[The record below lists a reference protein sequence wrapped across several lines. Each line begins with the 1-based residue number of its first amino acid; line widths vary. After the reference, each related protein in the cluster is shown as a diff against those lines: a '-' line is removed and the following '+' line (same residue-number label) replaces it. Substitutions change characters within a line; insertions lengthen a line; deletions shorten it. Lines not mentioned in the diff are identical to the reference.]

1 MSDYSF
7 SNFRDFFEYNLK
19 KNNRDSY
26 GAKIFTLNDFSKKL
40 GYRSPSLLSMIATG
54 KRLPSTEILEVLFD
68 EWKID
73 SNQREIVRIRLEIE
87 KRIKKNKPTLGLVE
101 KLSKIDKKSKYQ
113 TINLDAFNS
122 IKDWHNLVL
131 QMMVGTSSFIE
142 DYTQLSYILRRKASP
157 SQIRKGIESLLKIGM
172 LKRNPKTGELEKNEN
187 EDSRETTHDI
197 PSEAI
202 REHHR
207 GMINRALDA
216 IDEQDV
222 ADRHLNSL
230 TLKFNQDS
238 KAEAKAFILNF
249 VKEFND
255 KFHDNESSDIHQL
268 NVQFFGHT
276 QRSEK
281 IIHDK
286 EADQ

>member
-19 KNNRDSY
+19 KNNRDSD
-26 GAKIFTLNDFSKKL
+26 GAKIFTLNDLSKKL

-54 KRLPSTEILEVLFD
+54 KRLPSNEILEVLFD

-87 KRIKKNKPTLGLVE
+87 KRIKKNKPTMNLVE
-101 KLSKIDKKSKYQ
+101 KLSRIDKKLKYQ

-131 QMMVGTSSFIE
+131 QTMVGTPVFKE
-142 DYTQLSYILRRKASP
+142 DYTQLSYILRRKVSP
-157 SQIRKGIESLLKIGM
+157 SQIRKGIESLLKTGM
-172 LKRNPKTGELEKNEN
+172 LRRNSKTGELENIESD
-187 EDSRETTHDI
+187 DSHESTHDI

-207 GMINRALDA
+207 GMINRALES

-230 TLKFNQDS
+230 TLKFNQES

-255 KFHDNESSDIHQL
+255 KFHDNESSDVHQL

-276 QRSEK
+276 HYSEK
-281 IIHDK
+281 HNQDK
-286 EADQ
+286 DADL